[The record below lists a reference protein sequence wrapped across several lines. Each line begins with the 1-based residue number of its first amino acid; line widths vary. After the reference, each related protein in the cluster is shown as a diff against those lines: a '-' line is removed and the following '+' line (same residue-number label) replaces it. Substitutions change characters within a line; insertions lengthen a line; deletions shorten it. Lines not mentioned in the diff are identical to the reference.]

1 MMKYWILSLILLL
14 SCSAFPQGRR
24 ALVFGLGQYED
35 KEWNTIHGDRDV
47 PIVIEMLEE
56 MGYSDIRSLINAQAT
71 KQRIVNNIKELAKKC
86 NPGDHVYIHF
96 SGHGQR
102 MTDTDGDEE
111 DGWDEAWIPY
121 DAYLKY
127 GPKDKGEQ
135 HLTDDEI
142 GVLLS
147 EIRIKIGETGQLLVV
162 VDACHSGDSSRNLE
176 NECVRGVEQKFTIPL
191 SKPVVKKEKEPELW
205 LTLSACKHYQLNS
218 ELPTGVGKL
227 TSGLY
232 ENRHLLKNMD
242 NEEVEKQLKQFMD
255 AHRKGLPQTPVL
267 TGQRNQYSIKDIFN
281 VK

>member
-1 MMKYWILSLILLL
+1 MRYWILSFILLL

-24 ALVFGLGQYED
+24 ALVWGLGQYED
-35 KEWNTIHGDRDV
+35 KEWNTIHGDKDV
-47 PIVIEMLEE
+47 PLVIEMLKA
-56 MGYSDIRSLINAQAT
+56 MGYDDIQSLINAQAT
-71 KQRIVNNIKELAKKC
+71 KQRMVDSMRALAERC

-127 GPKDKGEQ
+127 GSKDKGEK

-142 GVLLS
+142 GILLS
-147 EIRIKIGETGQLLVV
+147 GIRTKIGEAGQLLVV

-176 NECVRGVEQKFTIPL
+176 NEWVRGAEQKFIIPL
-191 SKPVVKKEKEPELW
+191 SKPVARKEREPEFW
-205 LTLSACKHYQLNS
+205 LTLSACKQYQLNS

-227 TSGLY
+227 TFGLY
-232 ENRHLLKNMD
+232 ENRRLWGTMN

-267 TGQRNQYSIKDIFN
+267 TGQRDRYSIKSIFN

>member
-1 MMKYWILSLILLL
+1 MRYWVLSLILLL
-14 SCSAFPQGRR
+14 SCSAFSQSRR

-35 KEWNTIHGDRDV
+35 KGWNTIHGDRDV

-56 MGYSDIRSLINAQAT
+56 IGYDDIRSLINAQAT
-71 KQRIVNNIKELAKKC
+71 KQRMVNSMRELAGRC

-121 DAYLKY
+121 DACLKY
-127 GPKDKGEQ
+127 SPEDRGEK

-142 GVLLS
+142 GILLS
-147 EIRIKIGETGQLLVV
+147 EIRRRIGETGQLLVV

-176 NECVRGVEQKFTIPL
+176 NECIRGVEQKFIIPL
-191 SKPVVKKEKEPELW
+191 SKPVARKGKELELW

-227 TSGLY
+227 TFGLY
-232 ENRHLLKNMD
+232 ENRRLLKDMD
-242 NEEVEKQLKQFMD
+242 NEEVERQLKRFMD
-255 AHRKGLPQTPVL
+255 RHRGGLPQTPVL
-267 TGQRNQYSIKDIFN
+267 TGKREQYSIKNIFK
-281 VK
+281 VE

>member
-1 MMKYWILSLILLL
+1 MKYWILSLILLL
-14 SCSAFPQGRR
+14 SSPAFPQGRR

-35 KEWNTIHGDRDV
+35 KEWNTIHGDKDV

-56 MGYSDIRSLINAQAT
+56 IGYDDIQSLINAQAT
-71 KQRIVNNIKELAKKC
+71 KRRMVNSMRELAERC

-96 SGHGQR
+96 SGHGQQ

-127 GPKDKGEQ
+127 GSKDKGEK

-147 EIRIKIGETGQLLVV
+147 EIRVKIGETGQLLVV

-176 NECVRGVEQKFTIPL
+176 NKCVRGVEQKFIIPL
-191 SKPVVKKEKEPELW
+191 SKPVARKRKEPELW

-227 TSGLY
+227 TFGLY
-232 ENRHLLKNMD
+232 ENRHLLKGMD
-242 NEEVEKQLKQFMD
+242 NEKVEEKLKQFMD
-255 AHRKGLPQTPVL
+255 AHRRGLPQTPVL
-267 TGQRNQYSIKDIFN
+267 TGQRKEYSVKDIFD